1 MCGIDIFEQ
10 YLKDGDMF
18 VWNKSHV
25 GRVAYCV
32 VKHIDIGAYRLHCDV
47 LTQKIRTVDGV
58 PFYFKQVCTLT
69 KVEENTPYVFKV
81 IENFTGRE
89 IHEWT
94 Y

>member
-10 YLKDGDMF
+10 YLKNGDMF
-18 VWNKSHV
+18 VWSKPYTH
-25 GRVAYCV
+25 RIAYCIV
-32 VKHIDIGAYRLHCDV
+32 NNIDIGAYHLHCDA
-47 LTQKIRTVDGV
+47 LTRKIRTVDGV
-58 PFYFKQVCTLT
+58 PFYFKSACTLT

-94 Y
+94 C